1 MRPTVRLLAPLA
13 GVSNASRGRTTG
25 FIGLGRMGY
34 EMAFNLFSKTL
45 VESGERAAARFVVC
59 DARQETAV
67 QFAHAFNAHFPG
79 ATIEV
84 LASPAQ

>member
-1 MRPTVRLLAPLA
+1 MLAPLS
-13 GVSNASRGRTTG
+13 GVQNASRSKTTG

-59 DARQETAV
+59 DARQETAA
-67 QFAHAFNAHFPG
+67 QFAHGFKAHFPG

-84 LASPAQ
+84 LASPAE